1 MFTIL
6 ILKKRDE
13 ATTIKIILIFT
24 SCNSFVGVGPFLNC
38 TKQRK
43 IQRRPLKVWL
53 EDWNLK
59 ASINLNKKY
68 PYNFTV
74 MSLT

>member
-38 TKQRK
+38 TKHCFTRSNEK
-43 IQRRPLKVWL
+43 YRGGHLK
-53 EDWNLK
+53 
-59 ASINLNKKY
+59 
-68 PYNFTV
+68 FG
-74 MSLT
+74 